1 MKPLTKVAM
10 FENELLVKLEED
22 INLFTK
28 NIKKEYPDC
37 EIVDIKFFVEEG
49 TKYAMVIYHKCEE

>member
-22 INLFTK
+22 VNLFTR
-28 NIKKEYPDC
+28 NIKREYPEC
-37 EIVDIKFFVEEG
+37 EIVDIKFCKV
-49 TKYAMVIYHKCEE
+49 